1 MKFNVEKFKQISR
14 PMNDKEREEIDYRN
28 ENREWL
34 ALSSKFALLI
44 RHILKT
50 EKITQSELASKMKVS
65 PGQVSKILSG
75 KENLG
80 LQTISKIEK
89 ALGRSLISFCAEKR
103 PDTDN
108 LNRSNDYSLSIA
120 YLDNESRSTVPA
132 MICGEPG
139 NSYSS
144 TQSD

>member
-89 ALGRSLISFCAEKR
+89 ELGRSLISFCAEKR

-120 YLDNESRSTVPA
+120 YLDNESLSIVPA
-132 MICGEPG
+132 MICGEPE